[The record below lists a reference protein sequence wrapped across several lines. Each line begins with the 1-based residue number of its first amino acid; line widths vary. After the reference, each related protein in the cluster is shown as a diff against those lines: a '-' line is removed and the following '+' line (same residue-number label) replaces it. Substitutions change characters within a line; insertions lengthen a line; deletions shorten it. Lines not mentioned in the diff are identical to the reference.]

1 MSEIIFFEP
10 ENKIWAQIKND
21 YFLQIYSSFSKKRY
35 FNFDKWGKWRLDLML
50 FPKIV
55 KIKGIISKFQFFQ
68 KKNRKFAAVKKNS
81 LRRWN
86 AKFK

>member
-35 FNFDKWGKWRLDLML
+35 FNFDKWGKWRLDLKL

-55 KIKGIISKFQFFQ
+55 KIKGISSKFQFFQ
-68 KKNRKFAAVKKNS
+68 KKKSKICCSQKKFLKEMEC
-81 LRRWN
+81 
-86 AKFK
+86 